1 MKHWPIVLLTMAL
14 AGCGSKKEVLDP
26 ASEASSGAADIPH
39 VLVYRTKGDYRELV
53 PVTLSA
59 DRSKIV
65 AYPHP
70 KDLQGADGLS
80 VPQDLG
86 KGYLLD
92 KRGIGLNT
100 AFLKMS
106 YADYA
111 ALDQAPALADM
122 TAMIADNDP
131 LVELCDCGPR
141 TAFKDIPSEVAK
153 IVADGSL
160 AKRCKKLK

>member
-1 MKHWPIVLLTMAL
+1 
-14 AGCGSKKEVLDP
+14 
-26 ASEASSGAADIPH
+26 
-39 VLVYRTKGDYRELV
+39 
-53 PVTLSA
+53 
-59 DRSKIV
+59 
-65 AYPHP
+65 
-70 KDLQGADGLS
+70 
-80 VPQDLG
+80 
-86 KGYLLD
+86 LLD

-100 AFLKMS
+100 AFLKMR

-153 IVADGSL
+153 IVADGAL